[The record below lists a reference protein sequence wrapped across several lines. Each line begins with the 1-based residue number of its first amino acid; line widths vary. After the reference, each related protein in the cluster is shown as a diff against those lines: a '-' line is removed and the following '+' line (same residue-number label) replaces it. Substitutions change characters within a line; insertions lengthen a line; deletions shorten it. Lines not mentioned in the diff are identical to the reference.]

1 MATSL
6 PSLAIDNILVQY
18 NVGDVLLLVFG
29 LSVLAALVVRSR
41 KVLGLNTLLFGV
53 ILVLTPIGSL
63 GINASSLLSEP
74 IAYKFLGMALVLA
87 GPVLFATADK

>member
-6 PSLAIDNILVQY
+6 PLVIDGILIQY
-18 NVGDVLLLVFG
+18 NVGDILLLVFG

-41 KVLGLNTLLFGV
+41 KVLGLNTLLFGL
-53 ILVLTPIGSL
+53 ILVLTPIASL
-63 GINASSLLSEP
+63 GINSSSLLSQP

-87 GPVLFATADK
+87 GPVLFATAKK